1 MKNLFTSKLVKS
13 LAMSITLSVASISS
27 FTSSLSFA
35 ATSNASSVELESAP
49 LASWNEGKSKQSI
62 INFVAK
68 VTQEN
73 SKGYVKPED
82 RIAVFDNDGT
92 LWAEQ
97 PLYTQLV
104 FAIERIYALAPEN
117 PKWQTQEPFAKLLKG
132 DIKGALSGGESAI
145 NAIVMVANAGM
156 TNEEYAGIVKQWFTG
171 AKHSTHK
178 KPYAQMAYQP
188 MLELIDYLHSND
200 FKVFIVS
207 GGGIEFIRAFA
218 QDVYNIPSERVIGSV
233 MKRSYQ
239 VSDRAVEGSVDSAAD
254 GKKVI
259 LREAEM
265 AFYNNNANK
274 VLAIN
279 SHIGKRPIAAFGNS
293 DGDLPMLQ
301 YTTDGDGERLSMI
314 IHHTDETR
322 EWAYDKKSHIG
333 HLSKGLE
340 QAKTHGWHLV
350 DMKNEWKKVFSN

>member
-1 MKNLFTSKLVKS
+1 
-13 LAMSITLSVASISS
+13 MSITLCAVTISLFS
-27 FTSSLSFA
+27 FTAVSHAF
-35 ATSNASSVELESAP
+35 SVEPKSEPAP
-49 LASWNEGKSKQSI
+49 LASWNDGKSKQSI

-68 VTQEN
+68 VTQDN
-73 SKGYVKPED
+73 AKGYVKPED

-117 PKWQTQEPFAKLLKG
+117 PKWQSQEPFAQLLKG

-145 NAIVMVANAGM
+145 NAIVMAANAGM
-156 TNEEYAGIVKQWFTG
+156 TNEEYADIVKQWFAG
-171 AKHSTHK
+171 AKHSTYK
-178 KPYAQMAYQP
+178 KAYSQMVYQP

-207 GGGIEFIRAFA
+207 GGDIEFIRAFS
-218 QDVYNIPSERVIGSV
+218 QEVYNIPSERVIGSV

-239 VSDRAVEGSVDSAAD
+239 VIEGAVESSVDA
-254 GKKVI
+254 KKVI

-265 AFYNNNANK
+265 TFYNNNANK

-301 YTTDGDGERLSMI
+301 YTTDGEGERLSMI
-314 IHHTDETR
+314 IHHTDEKR

-350 DMKNEWKKVFSN
+350 DMKNDWKVIF